1 MVARVEEILSL
12 LDSASDIGEL
22 NLPGCRLHAL
32 TGKLRG
38 FWSVRVTGN
47 WRTTSRFVNG
57 EALDVDVVDHHYGGA
72 GVAMKNP
79 VHPGRIVRRAIGDL
93 GVSVIDAAKAL
104 QVSRPALSNLG
115 NGKSGLSPEMAVRLS
130 KAIGSTP
137 ASWMRLQMIYDLA
150 QIERRAQSIVV
161 SPLAARDAA

>member
-57 EALDVDVVDHHYGGA
+57 EALFRLSAPLKSADELL
-72 GVAMKNP
+72 
-79 VHPGRIVRRAIGDL
+79 IV
-93 GVSVIDAAKAL
+93 
-104 QVSRPALSNLG
+104 QALSG
-115 NGKSGLSPEMAVRLS
+115 G
-130 KAIGSTP
+130 
-137 ASWMRLQMIYDLA
+137 
-150 QIERRAQSIVV
+150 
-161 SPLAARDAA
+161 